1 MSWGFA
7 VGLPIKPKCGW
18 KLSPAQRDEAA
29 RRYAAG
35 ESLTKLA
42 KEFGV
47 SKPSIIHLA
56 KARNLARPTKREAK
70 HESQTKPHTRG
81 GNQSRL
87 LSRRHEAKPT

>member
-7 VGLPIKPKCGW
+7 VGSALKPRCGW

-35 ESLTKLA
+35 ERVTDLA
-42 KEFGV
+42 KEFNV

-56 KARNLARPTKREAK
+56 KARGV
-70 HESQTKPHTRG
+70 HPHDA
-81 GNQSRL
+81 
-87 LSRRHEAKPT
+87 RRHRALKNARKKTARKNNLQR